1 MHVLPNNDQL
11 PKIPL
16 VENVVPTETPK
27 YPIPLVEP
35 VAMPAENRQ

>member
-1 MHVLPNNDQL
+1 MHVLPNIQL

-16 VENVVPTETPK
+16 VQMFVPTENPK

-35 VAMPAENRQ
+35 VEMLAGDCR